1 MIDNGA
7 TFESRVLSKTV
18 KKWGKHFFAPIKPHE
33 FEKFV
38 ELIAFLYPES
48 FLQFQVDIEDISLE
62 PYYFIRID
70 RNSCKYDIYQ

>member
-1 MIDNGA
+1 M
-7 TFESRVLSKTV
+7 SL
-18 KKWGKHFFAPIKPHE
+18 KKI
-33 FEKFV
+33 V
-38 ELIAFLYPES
+38 EVIAFLYPES